1 MESNNTIMNLPSGFL
16 DTLTSD
22 ELEKLRNA
30 NNDLNDI
37 KQRFKEWN
45 GDADLKAHIAAVSAK
60 QAAEQA
66 ACERI
71 RSRFK

>member
-1 MESNNTIMNLPSGFL
+1 MDTMMNLPSEFL

-45 GDADLKAHIAAVSAK
+45 GDADLKAHIEKLRAT

-66 ACERI
+66 ACERV

>member
-1 MESNNTIMNLPSGFL
+1 METMMSLPEGFIA
-16 DTLTSD
+16 TLSAD

-45 GDADLKAHIAAVSAK
+45 GDADLKAHIEKLRAT

-66 ACERI
+66 ACERV